1 MHELSIA
8 TATLNTALAHAE
20 ERPVEVV
27 AMRVGAL
34 RQVVPESLEFYWQI
48 VARDTVCEGAR
59 LELTVVAARLRC
71 DRCGHEWEPLEPT
84 FRCPG
89 CGAAERVVVAAG
101 EELTVDYLELKE
113 PRKEPIHA

>member
-8 TATLNTALAHAE
+8 TAILNTALAHAD

-27 AMRVGAL
+27 AMRIGAM

-48 VARDTVCEGAR
+48 VARDTGCEGAR
-59 LELTVVAARLRC
+59 LELTVVAVRLRC
-71 DRCGHEWEPLEPT
+71 DRCGHEWEPSAPA
-84 FRCPG
+84 FRCPE
-89 CGAAERVVVAAG
+89 CDAAEQVVVVAG

-113 PRKEPIHA
+113 PIHA